1 MATGTQGGVGREFH
15 QQVVHYLRKSVAF
28 NTTNIATAAT
38 VLVGVLPAGALVL
51 GTYVAVTVAFNA
63 ATTNVLIVGTA
74 ADTSALVAAAS
85 VAEGAVASTLVSPP
99 TLAGAIAPTLDTSIF
114 AQYTQT
120 GTAATT
126 GAATIVVAYT
136 VNNDG

>member
-1 MATGTQGGVGREFH
+1 MATGVQGGVGRESH
-15 QQVVHYLRKSVAF
+15 LQMVHYLRKAVAF
-28 NTTNIATAAT
+28 NTANIATAAT

-51 GTYVAVTVAFNA
+51 GTHVAVTVAFNA
-63 ATTNVLIVGTA
+63 GTTNVLIVGTA
-74 ADTSALVAAAS
+74 ADASALVAAAS

-99 TLAGAIAPTLDTSIF
+99 TLAGAVAPTLDTSIF

-120 GTAATT
+120 GGAATT